1 MAPMQRIRRTYRQF
15 LGATL
20 MLVATTLAAPHQ
32 AAAAVA
38 EPTIVGPI
46 PVTTTPGVGQVR
58 NYPFFATE
66 PQFNLTLAG
75 YREEEFFIEGT
86 ASRYQTPSMADAILI
101 SSGHNYRTSMI
112 VRSPVDPAK
121 FNGIVLVE
129 WVNVTSGY
137 GVDLHW
143 HYSREF
149 LTREGYIHVALQA
162 QRVGVQQTTT
172 GLRDWSPTR
181 YSTLDV
187 TAGGTINDDSL
198 SYDILSQAVQAFK
211 GANKAKILGPLQP
224 LAVFAVGQSQSATR
238 LTSYYNSVHPLHRVV
253 DGFLVQVSGGPFRT
267 GIAEPMIRV
276 NSEREVA
283 LGGAAT
289 IRQPDSNSFR
299 SWEVAGASHVDYFWL
314 MTRAAYAQRDGET
327 PPSLACTPEPGSHV
341 PLRFVLNAGYHHLKR
356 WVLDKVPPPSAEPIQ
371 VTSISPLVIPR
382 DANGLAF
389 GGIRQAAIQA
399 PTATNRGD
407 QPGITPGCSNLYG
420 QHIPSSDA
428 KLQQLYPTHLAYFM
442 AVKQAVAQN
451 MAQGFILADDAKE
464 ILGYAFNSAVGTGRP
479 VPIH

>member
-20 MLVATTLAAPHQ
+20 MLLATTLAAPHH

-58 NYPFFATE
+58 NYPFFATA

-149 LTREGYIHVALQA
+149 LTREGYIHVALQT

-224 LAVFAVGQSQSATR
+224 LAVFAVGQSTGSAEDASAPNPVLRRIDRARALAAAHQLQSAEAELENVR
-238 LTSYYNSVHPLHRVV
+238 ASVNDATLRNVATLMLLGIYLE
-253 DGFLVQVSGGPFRT
+253 DGTYGRAQSLLEEAFQAR
-267 GIAEPMIRV
+267 
-276 NSEREVA
+276 
-283 LGGAAT
+283 
-289 IRQPDSNSFR
+289 
-299 SWEVAGASHVDYFWL
+299 ASQTDESIP
-314 MTRAAYAQRDGET
+314 RR
-327 PPSLACTPEPGSHV
+327 
-341 PLRFVLNAGYHHLKR
+341 PLRDTG
-356 WVLDKVPPPSAEPIQ
+356 
-371 VTSISPLVIPR
+371 
-382 DANGLAF
+382 
-389 GGIRQAAIQA
+389 
-399 PTATNRGD
+399 PTGPVVARGD
-407 QPGITPGCSNLYG
+407 VKDNCQRAH
-420 QHIPSSDA
+420 QHHHP
-428 KLQQLYPTHLAYFM
+428 
-442 AVKQAVAQN
+442 
-451 MAQGFILADDAKE
+451 IL
-464 ILGYAFNSAVGTGRP
+464 P
-479 VPIH
+479 P